1 MFHVAHIIA
10 VSNQKGGVGKT
21 TTAVS
26 LAAELA
32 LHGRSVLLVDIDP
45 QCNATSGVMGGRDD
59 SREEGDLYDLFKG
72 KISIGGLIIKSAV
85 PRLDIVPGSI
95 DLVGIEIELGSTKGR
110 ELILKS
116 SLESISGKYDI
127 IIIDCPPSSGL
138 LTLGALGAATYILVP
153 MQAEYYA
160 LEGLSALLRT
170 IDFVRTT
177 FNPRLELLGIL
188 LTMFD
193 PRTNLATQ
201 VEADVRGHFKE
212 KVFRNII
219 PRSIKLSEAPSHGL
233 PVCMYDPSSSGA
245 KAYKKF
251 TEELTERIY
260 PELAIVGNL

>member
-95 DLVGIEIELGSTKGR
+95 DLVGIEIELGSTKR
-110 ELILKS
+110 SELILKS
-116 SLESISGKYDI
+116 SL
-127 IIIDCPPSSGL
+127 
-138 LTLGALGAATYILVP
+138 
-153 MQAEYYA
+153 
-160 LEGLSALLRT
+160 
-170 IDFVRTT
+170 
-177 FNPRLELLGIL
+177 
-188 LTMFD
+188 
-193 PRTNLATQ
+193 
-201 VEADVRGHFKE
+201 
-212 KVFRNII
+212 
-219 PRSIKLSEAPSHGL
+219 
-233 PVCMYDPSSSGA
+233 
-245 KAYKKF
+245 
-251 TEELTERIY
+251 
-260 PELAIVGNL
+260 